1 MAELHV
7 EKKRKSNT
15 MWIVIGVIVAAL
27 IAWMAMR
34 PSDDA
39 SRTRGATSGT
49 TTGSLPVVDAT
60 VFAALVPS
68 HQHYLITPG

>member
-15 MWIVIGVIVAAL
+15 MWIVMGVIVAAL
-27 IAWMAMR
+27 IAWIAMR

-49 TTGSLPVVDAT
+49 TTGSLPFVDAT

-68 HQHYLITPG
+68 NRYYRITSG

>member
-27 IAWMAMR
+27 IAWIAMR
-34 PSDDA
+34 PGDDA
-39 SRTRGATSGT
+39 SRSRGATSGT
-49 TTGSLPVVDAT
+49 TTGSLPVVDAA
-60 VFAALVPS
+60 VLAALVPS
-68 HQHYLITPG
+68 NQHNLIMFG

>member
-27 IAWMAMR
+27 IAWMAMGN
-34 PSDDA
+34 SDDA

-49 TTGSLPVVDAT
+49 TTGSLPFVDAT
-60 VFAALVPS
+60 VFAALVRS
-68 HQHYLITPG
+68 NQHHLITPG

>member
-15 MWIVIGVIVAAL
+15 MWIVIGIIVAAL

-49 TTGSLPVVDAT
+49 TTGSLPVADVA

-68 HQHYLITPG
+68 NQHYLITPG

>member
-34 PSDDA
+34 PSDDT